1 MTNRHRSRIRT
12 GASGAARDS
21 STPCAGRGCGGRYRI
36 RYRTAFCSG
45 CLGCPLPAVVLASL
59 AELTSRPPHRTA
71 GGGVVKSAPVPGN
84 QVRER
89 QPRQQRQKAKSRTTP
104 IQGTKQQQQQPQQ
117 QLMRRAGGGRA
128 RCGCRECGGRGV
140 RDVGGHGQ
148 RRLTRGPGGVAVR
161 CGRRDRG
168 PGRRG
173 PRPATARG
181 RAQAGGDRP
190 PRPRARRRRHG

>member
-21 STPCAGRGCGGRYRI
+21 STRCAGQGCGRRYRI

-89 QPRQQRQKAKSRTTP
+89 AAQAATAKSEKQNNPNFKNKTT
-104 IQGTKQQQQQPQQ
+104 TT
-117 QLMRRAGGGRA
+117 A
-128 RCGCRECGGRGV
+128 
-140 RDVGGHGQ
+140 
-148 RRLTRGPGGVAVR
+148 T
-161 CGRRDRG
+161 
-168 PGRRG
+168 
-173 PRPATARG
+173 PATADATGGWRQGGVRLSRSRRAWCTG
-181 RAQAGGDRP
+181 RRKTWSTAVEATVGWHTGWVWSSCSG
-190 PRPRARRRRHG
+190 AVL